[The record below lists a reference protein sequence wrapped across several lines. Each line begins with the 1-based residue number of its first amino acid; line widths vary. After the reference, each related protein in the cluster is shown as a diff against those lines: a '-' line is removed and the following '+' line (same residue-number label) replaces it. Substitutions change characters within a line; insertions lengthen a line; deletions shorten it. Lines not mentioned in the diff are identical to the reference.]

1 MPLRRSTTAF
11 FACCAGL
18 AVSFQGDA
26 QARSQPVPRPR
37 VQVPGAENPDAT
49 LSPYFFVKSDDASV
63 DQLPLKSTSAK
74 VAIAGVIADVKVT
87 QVYRNTG
94 SKPLEALYVFPGSTR
109 SAVYGM
115 TMTIGERV
123 LKAQIKERG
132 QARADYEQAKQQ
144 GRSASLLEQH
154 RPNVFQMN
162 VANILPG
169 DEIRVELSY
178 TELLVPTEGTYSF
191 VYPTV
196 VGPRY
201 AGKAGTESST
211 GEPWVANPY
220 THAGEKPATT
230 FDLEVK
236 LSAGLPI
243 QRMACDTHRTAIAY
257 DGKADAT
264 LRLDP
269 SEAHGGN
276 RDVIVKYQLAG
287 NAVQSGLLL
296 DQGKDGNTFLLM
308 AQPPKRVTPK
318 DLPPREFVFIMD
330 VSGSQMGFP
339 IEVSKVLMK
348 EMIQGLRP
356 QDLFN
361 VMVFEGT
368 SAFWSP
374 SGSQHATSEATQ
386 QALAFVGSQRGGGG
400 TELGSALRKALG
412 LPRVPGISRTFVV
425 STDGYISADGQV
437 FDLIRKNLGSANLF
451 AFGIGSSVNRHLIEG
466 MAHAGQGEA
475 FVITKPEQ
483 AAAEAERFRAYVSSP
498 VLTNVKLTTNGFHVQ
513 DLEPMQLPDVL
524 AERPVICLGKW
535 TGEAKGTVT
544 LSGVSGAGPWSQTFE
559 VGKVKDR
566 DHGALRQLWARQR
579 IQALSDYDQFG
590 QDEARKAEVTQLG
603 LSYNLLTAYTSFVAV
618 DTVVRNAGGAST
630 TVTQPLP
637 LPEGVSD
644 AAVGGMNAQSVAY
657 APAPMKMK
665 YAASPA
671 AAVEVAAQDRAT
683 RRESSQGGRLEPKGH
698 ASAGAAAQ
706 PSSGLGTRPTLHILA
721 FSGITGTSDP
731 RSLRGEIEAR
741 LKDPV
746 LLAALAS
753 LPSGTDLE
761 LKVDA
766 SGQVVAVTFSQA
778 FPGAAQAKLLIQAW
792 RLRTWTGGLTGQ
804 LELTL
809 GFRP

>member
-1 MPLRRSTTAF
+1 MPARTLREETMSLRRSTTTLL
-11 FACCAGL
+11 ACCAGL

-26 QARSQPVPRPR
+26 LARSRSSVRLSVPP
-37 VQVPGAENPDAT
+37 AEDASDKT
-49 LSPYFFVKSDDASV
+49 HSPYFFVKSDDASV
-63 DQLPLKSTSAK
+63 DKLPLKATSAK
-74 VAIAGVIADVKVT
+74 VAIAGVISDVKVT

-94 SKPLEALYVFPGSTR
+94 TKALEAIYLFPGSTR

-115 TMTIGERV
+115 TMTIGTRV

-162 VANILPG
+162 VANIMPG

-178 TELLVPTEGTYSF
+178 TELLVPTDGTYAF

-201 AGKAGTESST
+201 AGKSGTTSDT
-211 GEPWVANPY
+211 GEQWVANPY
-220 THAGEKPATT
+220 THAGEKPDTT

-243 QRMACDTHRTAIAY
+243 QRMSCDTHKTAIAY

-264 LRLDP
+264 LKLDP

-287 NAVQSGLLL
+287 GAVQSGLLL
-296 DQGKDGNTFLLM
+296 DQGKGENTFLLM

-330 VSGSQMGFP
+330 ISGSQMGFP

-361 VMVFEGT
+361 VMVFEGS
-368 SAFWSP
+368 SALWSP
-374 SGSQHATSEATQ
+374 SSQHATPENAQ
-386 QALAFVGSQRGGGG
+386 QALAFVRSQNGGGS
-400 TELGSALRKALG
+400 TELGSAMRRALG
-412 LPRVPGISRTFVV
+412 LPRVPGISRSFVV
-425 STDGYISADGQV
+425 STDGFISADGQV
-437 FDLIRKNLGSANLF
+437 FDIIRKNLGSANLF

-475 FVITKPEQ
+475 FVITRPEQ

-498 VLTNVKLTTNGFHVQ
+498 VLTNLRLTTNGFSIQ

-524 AERPVICLGKW
+524 ADRPVICLGKW
-535 TGEAKGTVT
+535 KGEARGTVT
-544 LSGVSGAGPWSQTFE
+544 LSGISGSGPWSQSFE
-559 VGKVKDR
+559 VGQVKDR
-566 DHGALRQLWARQR
+566 HHGALPQLWARQR
-579 IQALSDYDQFG
+579 IQMLSDYDQFG
-590 QDEARKAEVTQLG
+590 QDADRKAQVIQLG
-603 LSYNLLTAYTSFVAV
+603 LTYHLLTAYTSFVAV
-618 DTVVRNAGGAST
+618 DNQVRNHGSAT

-644 AAVGGMNAQSVAY
+644 AAVGVPGGVIGGVVGGVVGGVATSSRTSSMKAM
-657 APAPMKMK
+657 APPPM
-665 YAASPA
+665 AA
-671 AAVEVAAQDRAT
+671 AAVEVMAQ
-683 RRESSQGGRLEPKGH
+683 EQGAQRDKPKLPP
-698 ASAGAAAQ
+698 ARTIRS
-706 PSSGLGTRPTLHILA
+706 
-721 FSGITGTSDP
+721 FSGITGTSSP
-731 RSLRGEIEAR
+731 EALRHELNAR
-741 LKDPV
+741 LMDPTLV
-746 LLAALAS
+746 AALAG
-753 LPSGTDLE
+753 LPSGTTLT
-761 LKVDA
+761 LKIGSTGQIMSVD
-766 SGQVVAVTFSQA
+766 FDQA
-778 FPGAAQAKLLIQAW
+778 FSGAAKTEALMKTW
-792 RLRTWTGGLTGQ
+792 RLRNWTGHMAGFI
-804 LELTL
+804 EMTL
-809 GFRP
+809 N

>member
-1 MPLRRSTTAF
+1 MSLRRSTTIL

-18 AVSFQGDA
+18 APLALGQSA
-26 QARSQPVPRPR
+26 SRSRPLPVRLDPP
-37 VQVPGAENPDAT
+37 PGGESADAT
-49 LSPYFFVKSDDASV
+49 LSPYFFVKGGDSAL
-63 DQLPLKSTSAK
+63 DQLPLKSTSAR
-74 VAIAGVIADVKVT
+74 VAIAGVIADVKVV
-87 QVYRNTG
+87 QVYKNTG
-94 SKPLEALYVFPGSTR
+94 TKAIEAIYVFPGSTR

-115 TMTIGERV
+115 TMTIGQRV

-132 QARADYEQAKQQ
+132 QARADYERARQQ

-178 TELLVPTEGTYSF
+178 TELLVPTDGTYAF

-243 QRMACDTHRTAIAY
+243 QRMACDTHKTAIAF
-257 DGKADAT
+257 DGKAEAT

-269 SEAHGGN
+269 SESQGGN
-276 RDVIVKYQLAG
+276 RDLIVKYQLAG

-296 DQGKDGNTFLLM
+296 DQGQGENTFLLM

-361 VMVFEGT
+361 VMVFEGS
-368 SAFWSP
+368 SALWSP
-374 SGSQHATSEATQ
+374 SGSQHATPENAQ
-386 QALAFVGSQRGGGG
+386 AALAFVRAQNGGGG
-400 TELGSALRKALG
+400 TELGSAMRRALG

-425 STDGYISADGQV
+425 STDGYISADGQI

-451 AFGIGSSVNRHLIEG
+451 TFGIGSSVNRHLIEG

-475 FVITKPEQ
+475 FVITRPEQ

-498 VLTNVKLTTNGFHVQ
+498 VLTNLKLTTNGFQIQ
-513 DLEPMQLPDVL
+513 DLEPRQLPDVL
-524 AERPVICLGKW
+524 ADRPVICLGKW
-535 TGEAKGTVT
+535 TGETRGTVT
-544 LSGVSGAGPWSQTFE
+544 LSGMSGSGPWSQTFE

-579 IQALSDYDQFG
+579 IQMLSDYDQFG
-590 QDEARKAEVTQLG
+590 QDSDRKAEVTRLG
-603 LSYNLLTAYTSFVAV
+603 LAYHLLTAYTSFVAV
-618 DTVVRNAGGAST
+618 DTQVRNTGGST

-637 LPEGVSD
+637 MPEGVSD
-644 AAVGGMNAQSVAY
+644 AAVGGMNGQVMAH
-657 APAPMKMK
+657 
-665 YAASPA
+665 AASPMVKRMAPASA
-671 AAVEVAAQDRAT
+671 AAEAVAQDGSLRGEKA
-683 RRESSQGGRLEPKGH
+683 KVH
-698 ASAGAAAQ
+698 
-706 PSSGLGTRPTLHILA
+706 SGLRILA
-721 FSGITGTSDP
+721 FSGITGTSDLP
-731 RSLRGEIEAR
+731 SLRRELDAR
-741 LKDPV
+741 WMDPALV
-746 LLAALAS
+746 AALAA
-753 LPSGTDLE
+753 LPSGTVLE
-761 LKVDA
+761 LKVNP
-766 SGQVVAVTFSQA
+766 SGQVVSATFSQA
-778 FPGAAQAKLLIQAW
+778 FPGSARAKALIEAW
-792 RLRTWTGGLTGQ
+792 RLRNWTGGMSGF
-804 LELTL
+804 LELRL
-809 GFRP
+809 G

>member
-1 MPLRRSTTAF
+1 MSLRRSTTAL

-18 AVSFQGDA
+18 TLSFQGDA
-26 QARSQPVPRPR
+26 QARTQPMAVRHSPP
-37 VQVPGAENPDAT
+37 AEGGDADTT
-49 LSPYFFVKSDDASV
+49 LSPYFFVPGGDSAL
-63 DQLPLKSTSAK
+63 DQLPLKATSAR
-74 VAIAGVIADVKVT
+74 VAISGVIADVQVT

-94 SKPLEALYVFPGSTR
+94 SKPLEAIYVFPGSTR

-132 QARADYEQAKQQ
+132 QARADYEQAKSQ
-144 GRSASLLEQH
+144 GRSASLLEQE

-169 DEIRVELSY
+169 DEIRVGLSY

-201 AGKAGTESST
+201 AGKAGTDSST
-211 GEPWVANPY
+211 GEKWVANPY

-243 QRMACDTHRTAIAY
+243 QRMSCDTHKTSIAY
-257 DGKADAT
+257 DGKAEAT
-264 LRLDP
+264 LKLDP
-269 SEAHGGN
+269 SEAQGGN

-287 NAVQSGLLL
+287 GAVQSGLLL
-296 DQGKDGNTFLLM
+296 DQGKVENTFLLM

-361 VMVFEGT
+361 VMVFEGS
-368 SAFWSP
+368 SALWSP
-374 SGSQHATSEATQ
+374 ASQHATPENAQ
-386 QALAFVGSQRGGGG
+386 QALAFVRAQNGGGG
-400 TELGSALRKALG
+400 TELGSAMRKALG

-437 FDLIRKNLGSANLF
+437 FDIIRKNLGSANLF
-451 AFGIGSSVNRHLIEG
+451 TFGIGSSVNRHLIEG

-498 VLTNVKLTTNGFHVQ
+498 VLTNLKLTTNGFHLQ
-513 DLEPMQLPDVL
+513 DLEPLQLPDVL
-524 AERPVICLGKW
+524 ADRPVICLGKW
-535 TGEAKGTVT
+535 TGDAKGTVT
-544 LSGVSGAGPWSQTFE
+544 LSGMSGAGPWSQTFE
-559 VGKVKDR
+559 VGQVKDR
-566 DHGALRQLWARQR
+566 NHSALRQLWARQR
-579 IQALSDYDQFG
+579 IQMLSDYDQFG
-590 QDEARKAEVTQLG
+590 QDKDRKVEVTNLG
-603 LSYNLLTAYTSFVAV
+603 LSYSLLTAYTSFVAV
-618 DTVVRNAGGAST
+618 DTQVRNAGGSNT

-637 LPEGVSD
+637 MPEGVSD
-644 AAVGGMNAQSVAY
+644 AAVGGVSYKAMAY
-657 APAPMKMK
+657 APPPPSPSMMMKGGAPS
-665 YAASPA
+665 YAMA
-671 AAVEVAAQDRAT
+671 EVAAQDRLE
-683 RRESSQGGRLEPKGH
+683 RRAKAKAASGH
-698 ASAGAAAQ
+698 NGPTVSGPAGTAGTTGTA
-706 PSSGLGTRPTLHILA
+706 GLRILA
-721 FSGITGTSDP
+721 FSGFTGTSDP
-731 RSLRGEIEAR
+731 ATLHRELEVR
-741 LKDPV
+741 LQDPA
-746 LLAALAS
+746 LAAALAS
-753 LPSGTDLE
+753 LPAGTTLEFQVDGSGR
-761 LKVDA
+761 
-766 SGQVVAVTFSQA
+766 VVSVTFSQS
-778 FPGAAQAKLLIQAW
+778 FPGDAKARALITTW
-792 RLRTWTGGLTGQ
+792 RLRSWTGGIAGSM
-804 LELTL
+804 EVTL
-809 GFRP
+809 G

>member
-1 MPLRRSTTAF
+1 MSHRATAF
-11 FACCAGL
+11 MLACWTGL
-18 AVSFQGDA
+18 TPLAC
-26 QARSQPVPRPR
+26 ARSRPLSPSAFR
-37 VQVPGAENPDAT
+37 PDPQGEASADRT
-49 LSPYFFVKSDDASV
+49 LSPYFFVKGEDAAL
-63 DQLPLKSTSAK
+63 DQLPLKATSAK
-74 VAIAGVIADVKVT
+74 VAIAGVIADVTVT

-94 SKPLEALYVFPGSTR
+94 TKPLEALYVFPGSTR

-115 TMTIGERV
+115 TMRIGERV

-132 QARADYEQAKQQ
+132 QARADYERAKQE

-169 DEIRVELSY
+169 DEIRVELRY
-178 TELLVPTEGTYSF
+178 TELLVPTDGTYSF

-243 QRMACDTHRTAIAY
+243 QRMACDTHKTSIAY
-257 DGKADAT
+257 DGRAEAT
-264 LRLDP
+264 LKLDP

-296 DQGKDGNTFLLM
+296 DQGKGGNTFLLM

-318 DLPPREFVFIMD
+318 DLPPREYVFIMD

-374 SGSQHATSEATQ
+374 KGSQHATPEATA
-386 QALAFVGSQRGGGG
+386 QALAFVGSQHGGGG

-437 FDLIRKNLGSANLF
+437 FDLIRKNLGAANLF

-475 FVITKPEQ
+475 FVITRPEQ

-498 VLTNVKLTTNGFHVQ
+498 VLTNVKLTTNGFHIQ
-513 DLEPMQLPDVL
+513 DLEPLQLPDVL
-524 AERPVICLGKW
+524 ADRPVICLGKW

-544 LSGVSGAGPWSQTFE
+544 LSGMTAAGPWSQTFE

-579 IQALSDYDQFG
+579 IQVLSDYDQFG
-590 QDEARKAEVTQLG
+590 ADEGRKAEVTRLG
-603 LSYNLLTAYTSFVAV
+603 LAYNLLTAYTSFVAV
-618 DTVVRNAGGAST
+618 DTQVRNANGTST

-644 AAVGGMNAQSVAY
+644 AAVGSMGGVATKTMAY
-657 APAPMKMK
+657 APAPRMMSLE
-665 YAASPA
+665 APA
-671 AAVEVAAQDRAT
+671 AAAAEVVAQDQI
-683 RRESSQGGRLEPKGH
+683 RRERAKGVKAAPRL
-698 ASAGAAAQ
+698 
-706 PSSGLGTRPTLHILA
+706 RILA
-721 FSGITGTSDP
+721 FS
-731 RSLRGEIEAR
+731 
-741 LKDPV
+741 
-746 LLAALAS
+746 
-753 LPSGTDLE
+753 
-761 LKVDA
+761 
-766 SGQVVAVTFSQA
+766 
-778 FPGAAQAKLLIQAW
+778 
-792 RLRTWTGGLTGQ
+792 
-804 LELTL
+804 
-809 GFRP
+809 

>member
-1 MPLRRSTTAF
+1 MSLRRSTTALF
-11 FACCAGL
+11 TCCAGL
-18 AVSFQGDA
+18 AVSFTGDA
-26 QARSQPVPRPR
+26 QARSRPGSNLR
-37 VQVPGAENPDAT
+37 FQASGGESPDVA
-49 LSPYFFVKSDDASV
+49 LSPYFFVKSEDASV

-94 SKPLEALYVFPGSTR
+94 TKPLEALYVFPGSTR

-132 QARADYEQAKQQ
+132 QAQADYEAAKQQ

-201 AGKAGTESST
+201 AGKAGTDSST

-243 QRMACDTHRTAIAY
+243 QRMACDTHRTTIAY

-287 NAVQSGLLL
+287 AQVQSGLLL
-296 DQGKDGNTFLLM
+296 HQGTEENVFLLM

-318 DLPPREFVFIMD
+318 DLPPREYVFVMD

-361 VMVFEGT
+361 VMVFEGS

-374 SGSQHATSEATQ
+374 SGSQHATPAATQ
-386 QALAFVGSQRGGGG
+386 QALAFVGSQHGGGG

-451 AFGIGSSVNRHLIEG
+451 AFGIGTSVNRHLIEG

-498 VLTNVKLTTNGFHVQ
+498 VLTNVKLTTNGFHLQ
-513 DLEPMQLPDVL
+513 ELEPMQLPDVL
-524 AERPVICLGKW
+524 ADRPVICLGKW

-544 LSGVSGAGPWSQTFE
+544 LSGISGSGPWSQTFE
-559 VGKVKDR
+559 VGQVKDR
-566 DHGALRQLWARQR
+566 HHGALRQLWARQR
-579 IQALSDYDQFG
+579 IQALADYDQFG
-590 QDEARKAEVTQLG
+590 QDEGRKAEVTRLG
-603 LSYNLLTAYTSFVAV
+603 LAYHLLTAYTSFVAV
-618 DTVVRNAGGAST
+618 DTEVRNAGGGST

-644 AAVGGMNAQSVAY
+644 AAVGGVASQSVAY
-657 APAPMKMK
+657 APAPMRMK

-671 AAVEVAAQDRAT
+671 AAVEVMAEDRAA
-683 RRESSQGGRLEPKGH
+683 RRESRQGGRLEPKGH
-698 ASAGAAAQ
+698 PSAGSPAQSPSGLATQ
-706 PSSGLGTRPTLHILA
+706 PSLRILA

-731 RSLRGEIEAR
+731 QSLRGEIEAR
-741 LKDPV
+741 LKDPA
-746 LLAALAS
+746 LAAALAS
-753 LPSGTDLE
+753 LPSGMDLE
-761 LKVDA
+761 LKVDG

-778 FPGAAQAKLLIQAW
+778 FPGAAKARLLIQAW
-792 RLRTWTGGLTGQ
+792 RLRTWTGGLAGQ
-804 LELTL
+804 VDLTL

>member
-1 MPLRRSTTAF
+1 MSLRRSTTTLL
-11 FACCAGL
+11 ACCAGL

-26 QARSQPVPRPR
+26 QARSRPQPVR
-37 VQVPGAENPDAT
+37 VGASADQGEADAT
-49 LSPYFFVKSDDASV
+49 LSPYFFVKSEDTTV

-74 VAIAGVIADVKVT
+74 VAIAGVIADVRVT
-87 QVYRNTG
+87 QVYKTTG
-94 SKPLEALYVFPGSTR
+94 TGPLEAIYVFPGSTR
-109 SAVYGM
+109 SAVHAM

-132 QARADYEQAKQQ
+132 QARADYEQARQQ
-144 GRSASLLEQH
+144 GRSASLLEQQ

-178 TELLVPTEGTYSF
+178 TELLVPNEGTYSF

-201 AGKAGTESST
+201 AGKAGTDAST

-243 QRMACDTHRTAIAY
+243 QRMSCDTHKTNIAF
-257 DGKADAT
+257 DGKAQAT

-269 SEAHGGN
+269 SEARGGN

-287 NAVQSGLLL
+287 GAVQSGLLL
-296 DQGKDGNTFLLM
+296 DQGPHEGQDENTFLLL
-308 AQPPKRVTPK
+308 AQPPKRVAPK

-339 IEVSKVLMK
+339 IEVSKVLMR

-361 VMVFEGT
+361 VMVFEGS
-368 SAFWSP
+368 SALWSP
-374 SGSQHATSEATQ
+374 ASQHATPENAQ
-386 QALAFVGSQRGGGG
+386 QALAFVRAQNGGGG
-400 TELGSALRKALG
+400 TELGSAMRRALG

-437 FDLIRKNLGSANLF
+437 FDIIRKNLGSANLF
-451 AFGIGSSVNRHLIEG
+451 TFGIGSSVNRHLIEG

-475 FVITKPEQ
+475 FAITRPEQ
-483 AAAEAERFRAYVSSP
+483 AAAEAQRFRAYVSSP
-498 VLTNVKLTTNGFHVQ
+498 VLTNLKLTTNGFRVQ
-513 DLEPMQLPDVL
+513 DLEPLQLPDVL
-524 AERPVICLGKW
+524 ADRPVVCLGHW

-544 LSGVSGAGPWSQTFE
+544 LSGISGAGPWSQTFE
-559 VGKVKDR
+559 VGQVKGR

-579 IQALSDYDQFG
+579 IQMLSDYDQFG
-590 QDEARKAEVTQLG
+590 QDLDRKAEVTRLG
-603 LSYNLLTAYTSFVAV
+603 LAYHLLTAYTSFVAV
-618 DTVVRNAGGAST
+618 DTQVRTAGGRST

-644 AAVGGMNAQSVAY
+644 AAVGGRPGGVMGGVVGGSMAC
-657 APAPMKMK
+657 APMPLMK
-665 YAASPA
+665 RSLPAS
-671 AAVEVAAQDRAT
+671 AAVDAMAELQPVRQ
-683 RRESSQGGRLEPKGH
+683 EKVKEGSLHRLR
-698 ASAGAAAQ
+698 S
-706 PSSGLGTRPTLHILA
+706 

-731 RSLRGEIEAR
+731 AALRREVEAR
-741 LKDPV
+741 LLDPA
-746 LLAALAS
+746 LAAVLS
-753 LPSGTDLE
+753 GLPAGATVTLQLDG
-761 LKVDA
+761 A
-766 SGQVVAVTFSQA
+766 GQVVSVTFSRS
-778 FPGAAQAKLLIQAW
+778 FPGAAKAKVLITVW
-792 RLRTWTGGLTGQ
+792 RLQSWTGGVAGH
-804 LELTL
+804 LEFTL
-809 GFRP
+809 A

>member
-1 MPLRRSTTAF
+1 M

-18 AVSFQGDA
+18 ALLTQSGA
-26 QARSQPVPRPR
+26 QARVRPKTA
-37 VQVPGAENPDAT
+37 PAEERAQAAPADESGDRT
-49 LSPYFFVKSDDASV
+49 LSPYFFVKGGDSAV
-63 DQLPLKSTSAK
+63 DQLPLKATSAK

-87 QVYRNTG
+87 QVYRNAG
-94 SKPLEALYVFPGSTR
+94 SRALEAIYVFPGSTR

-132 QARADYEQAKQQ
+132 QARTDYEQAKAQ

-169 DEIRVELSY
+169 DEIKVELSY
-178 TELLVPTEGTYSF
+178 TELLVPTEGTYAF

-201 AGKAGTESST
+201 PGRAGTESST
-211 GEPWVANPY
+211 GEAWVANPY
-220 THAGEKPATT
+220 LHAGEKPATT

-236 LSAGLPI
+236 LAAGMPI
-243 QRMACDTHRTAIAY
+243 QRMSCDTHKTSIAF

-269 SEAHGGN
+269 SEAQGGN

-287 NAVQSGLLL
+287 GAVQSGLLL
-296 DQGKDGNTFLLM
+296 DQSREENTFLLM

-318 DLPPREFVFIMD
+318 DLPPREYVFIMD

-339 IEVSKVLMK
+339 IEVSKVLMR

-361 VMVFEGT
+361 VMVFEGS
-368 SAFWSP
+368 SALWSP
-374 SGSQHATSEATQ
+374 ASQHATPENAQ
-386 QALAFVGSQRGGGG
+386 AALAFVRSQNGGGG
-400 TELGSALRKALG
+400 TELGSAMRRALG
-412 LPRVPGISRTFVV
+412 LPRMPGISRTFVV
-425 STDGYISADGQV
+425 STDGYISADGQL
-437 FDLIRKNLGSANLF
+437 FDIIRQNLGSANLF

-483 AAAEAERFRAYVSSP
+483 AAAEAGKFRAYVSSP
-498 VLTNVKLTTNGFHVQ
+498 VLTNLKLSTNGFQ
-513 DLEPMQLPDVL
+513 IRDLEPTQLPDVL
-524 AERPVICLGKW
+524 ADRPVICLGKW

-544 LSGVSGAGPWSQTFE
+544 LSGISGAGPWSQTFE
-559 VGKVKDR
+559 VGQARDR
-566 DHGALRQLWARQR
+566 RHGALRQLWARQR
-579 IQALSDYDQFG
+579 IQMLSDHDQFG
-590 QDEARKAEVTQLG
+590 QNEGRKIEVTRLG
-603 LSYNLLTAYTSFVAV
+603 LAYHLLTAHTSFVAV
-618 DTVVRNAGGAST
+618 DTQVRNAGGQSR

-644 AAVGGMNAQSVAY
+644 AAVGGLPPAVAY
-657 APAPMKMK
+657 ASVARLAPKKAESAPAVM
-665 YAASPA
+665 
-671 AAVEVAAQDRAT
+671 EVVAQDRAD
-683 RRESSQGGRLEPKGH
+683 RREKEKNAQEGRG
-698 ASAGAAAQ
+698 SAGLRILSFSGPRGTADPRGLRQEIQARLMDPALV
-706 PSSGLGTRPTLHILA
+706 SSLTGLPAGTRL
-721 FSGITGTSDP
+721 
-731 RSLRGEIEAR
+731 
-741 LKDPV
+741 V
-746 LLAALAS
+746 
-753 LPSGTDLE
+753 

-766 SGQVVAVTFSQA
+766 SGQVRSAAFDRSFPGSSQA
-778 FPGAAQAKLLIQAW
+778 KALLSAWKL
-792 RLRTWTGGLTGQ
+792 RGWTGGRAGQ
-804 LELTL
+804 VELTL
-809 GFRP
+809 G

>member
-1 MPLRRSTTAF
+1 MSLRRSATLL
-11 FACCAGL
+11 FACWAGL
-18 AVSFQGDA
+18 AVSFPGEA
-26 QARSQPVPRPR
+26 QARSRPLL
-37 VQVPGAENPDAT
+37 QGPAEGGEADTT
-49 LSPYFFVKSDDASV
+49 LSPYFFVQGGEGAL
-63 DQLPLKSTSAK
+63 DQLPLKSTSAR

-94 SKPLEALYVFPGSTR
+94 TKPLEAIYVFPGSTH
-109 SAVYGM
+109 SAVYGL

-132 QARADYEQAKQQ
+132 QARADYERAKAE
-144 GRSASLLEQH
+144 GRSASLLEQE

-178 TELLVPTEGTYSF
+178 TELLVPNEGTYAF

-201 AGKAGTESST
+201 AGRAGAESST
-211 GEPWVANPY
+211 GEAWVANPY

-230 FDLEVK
+230 FDLELK

-243 QRMACDTHRTAIAY
+243 QGMSCDTHKTNIAF
-257 DGKADAT
+257 DGKAEAT

-287 NAVQSGLLL
+287 GGVRSGLLL
-296 DQGKDGNTFLLM
+296 DQGREENTFLLM

-318 DLPPREFVFIMD
+318 DLPPREFVFLMD

-339 IEVSKVLMK
+339 IEVSKVLMQ

-361 VMVFEGT
+361 VMVFEGS
-368 SAFWSP
+368 SALWSP
-374 SGSQHATSEATQ
+374 SSQQATPEHLQ
-386 QALAFVGSQRGGGG
+386 QALAFVREQNGGGG
-400 TELGSALRKALG
+400 TELGSAMRRALG

-425 STDGYISADGQV
+425 STDGYISADSQV

-475 FVITKPEQ
+475 FVITRPEQ
-483 AAAEAERFRAYVSSP
+483 AALEAERFRAYVSSP
-498 VLTNVKLTTNGFHVQ
+498 VLTNLKLTTNGFHIQ
-513 DLEPMQLPDVL
+513 DLEPLQLPDVL
-524 AERPVICLGKW
+524 ADRPVVCLGKW
-535 TGEAKGTVT
+535 KGEARGTVT
-544 LSGVSGAGPWSQTFE
+544 LSGLSGAGPWSQTFE
-559 VGKVKDR
+559 VGQVKDR

-579 IQALSDYDQFG
+579 IQMLSDYDQFG
-590 QDEARKAEVTQLG
+590 PDADRKAEVTRLG
-603 LSYNLLTAYTSFVAV
+603 LAYHLLTAYTSFVAV
-618 DTVVRNAGGAST
+618 DTQVRHAGGSAT
-630 TVTQPLP
+630 TITQPLP

-644 AAVGGMNAQSVAY
+644 AAVAAHGGSLSRMVAC
-657 APAPMKMK
+657 APPPMMEQ
-665 YAASPA
+665 ATRASRVA
-671 AAVEVAAQDRAT
+671 EAAAQDRLE
-683 RRESSQGGRLEPKGH
+683 RREKAKVAPGR
-698 ASAGAAAQ
+698 
-706 PSSGLGTRPTLHILA
+706 RILA

-731 RSLRGEIEAR
+731 ASLHRELAAR
-741 LKDPV
+741 LRDPA
-746 LLAALAS
+746 LAAALSA
-753 LPSGTDLE
+753 LPSGTTLALE
-761 LKVDA
+761 VDG
-766 SGQVVAVTFSQA
+766 SGQVLSATFSQP
-778 FPGAAQAKLLIQAW
+778 FPGAAQAKALIAAW
-792 RLRTWTGGLTGQ
+792 RFRSWTGGLAGSM
-804 LELTL
+804 EVTL
-809 GFRP
+809 G